1 MPALKYRLVPER
13 RALVPGNAA
22 TFYHRGIQ
30 LVIQRRASD
39 AAVEKPQGKPR
50 QESAEEQIANWVSGP
65 ISGIP
70 RDEARKP
77 APVLAGRENLT
88 ASFELCDSVVR
99 AYAFSASRCQR
110 DVFCGAD
117 HIAGP
122 RGDEHLVRIRAMSSA
137 VRPSSPSTAS
147 VCWPRPGTAPIGCS

>member
-1 MPALKYRLVPER
+1 MNRTLALLAVSVAALGPSAAPAQAPPDPPPVTITLRPAAEPVPALKYRLVPER

-30 LVIQRRASD
+30 LVIQRRAGD

-70 RDEARKP
+70 RDEARKQ
-77 APVLAGRENLT
+77 LG
-88 ASFELCDSVVR
+88 
-99 AYAFSASRCQR
+99 
-110 DVFCGAD
+110 
-117 HIAGP
+117 
-122 RGDEHLVRIRAMSSA
+122 
-137 VRPSSPSTAS
+137 
-147 VCWPRPGTAPIGCS
+147 